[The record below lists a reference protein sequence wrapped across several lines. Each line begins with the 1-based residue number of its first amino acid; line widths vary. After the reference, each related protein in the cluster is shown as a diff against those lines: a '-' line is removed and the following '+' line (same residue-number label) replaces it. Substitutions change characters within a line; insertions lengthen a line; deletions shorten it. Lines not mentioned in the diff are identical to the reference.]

1 MKADSTPVL
10 KDLVL
15 AGGGH
20 SHVIVLKRFGM
31 KPMPGVRVTLICRDV
46 ETPYSGM
53 LPGHVA
59 GHYSH
64 DDVHIDLGPLARFA
78 NARFY
83 HDEVIGL
90 DTAERKVICR
100 NRPPVPYDV
109 LSIDIGSAPRMDGV
123 PGAGGAVVPVKPI
136 GNFVARWNALVERVL
151 ATRRPMRIGVVG
163 GGAGGVEMV
172 LAMRHGLRTRLCE
185 AGGDPD
191 RLSFELFAAGA
202 EVLPRTP
209 PRVRAAFARVL
220 AGQGVRVHVN
230 ARVERVSRG
239 APCTAGVAARG
250 AGDGHAREAG
260 PPGVPHVPD
269 ATARG
274 TDDGHAREA
283 GRSSASS
290 SAGVKARGAGANDEP
305 SREAGNPGA
314 SFPFGAA
321 TRDADN
327 GRGRS
332 GVPSPAGAAVQDTDD
347 ESAREAAYPTMLHT
361 TGGTAH
367 ALDET
372 LWVTQAGTQ
381 AWLAESG
388 LATDEGGFVAV
399 WPTLE
404 STSHPGVFASGDC
417 AAVLAH
423 PREKAGVFAVRQGPP
438 LAANLRRALR
448 GLAPR
453 PFTPQRRYL
462 SLIGT
467 GGRHAVATRGGA
479 LVFEG
484 DWVWQW
490 KDWIDR
496 RFMRKFTDFPDMTDD
511 TKLDLPSGLAG
522 GDAIRELSAVAMRC
536 GGCGAKV
543 GATVLARVMNRI
555 EPVARDDV
563 LIGLDDPDDAA
574 VAETP
579 PGKVMVHTVDSFRAM
594 IDDPYLFGRIA
605 ANHSLG
611 DVFAMGAEPQT
622 ALAIA
627 TLPYGLESKVEDT
640 LAQMMTGATE
650 VLREAGAAL
659 VGGHTSEGAE
669 LALGFAVSGLIDR
682 GTILRKGGMR
692 PGDRLLVTKP
702 LGTGALFAAD
712 MRHKARGAWI
722 TAALE
727 VMQQSNHAGARC
739 LHRRGASACTD
750 VTGFGL
756 LGHLVEMIRASEV
769 DVELDLGAIP
779 FLAGALD
786 TVAAGITS
794 SLQPQNL
801 RLRRAVR
808 DHEKAAGDPRWPLL
822 FDPQTAGGLLASVA
836 GSEAEDCVEELRALG
851 YPRAALIGCVLVRS
865 DAPEPVVLV
874 G

>member
-1 MKADSTPVL
+1 MKADSTPIV

-59 GHYSH
+59 GHYTR
-64 DDVHIDLGPLARFA
+64 DDIHIDLGPLARFA

-83 HDEVIGL
+83 HDEVVGL
-90 DTAERKVICR
+90 DPVERKVICR
-100 NRPPVPYDV
+100 SRPPVPYDV

-123 PGAGGAVVPVKPI
+123 PGTGGTVVPVKPI

-172 LAMRHGLRTRLCE
+172 LAMRHGLRARLRE
-185 AGGDPD
+185 AGGDPE
-191 RLSFELFAAGA
+191 RLSFELFTAGA
-202 EVLPRTP
+202 EVLRRTP
-209 PRVRAAFARVL
+209 PRVRTAFARAL
-220 AGQGVRVHVN
+220 AEQGVQVHVN
-230 ARVERVSRG
+230 ARVERASRG

-250 AGDGHAREAG
+250 S
-260 PPGVPHVPD
+260 
-269 ATARG
+269 G
-274 TDDGHAREA
+274 TD
-283 GRSSASS
+283 
-290 SAGVKARGAGANDEP
+290 DEP
-305 SREAGNPGA
+305 SRGAGNPGV
-314 SFPFGAA
+314 SFPSGAA
-321 TRDADN
+321 TSDADN
-327 GRGRS
+327 ERERS
-332 GVPSPAGAAVQDTDD
+332 GVPSPAGVAVQGADD
-347 ESAREAAYPTMLHT
+347 ESAREAAHSTVLHT

-367 ALDET
+367 ALDEV

-399 WPTLE
+399 HPTLE
-404 STSHPGVFASGDC
+404 STSHPGVFAAGDC

-423 PREKAGVFAVRQGPP
+423 PREKAGVFAVKQGPP
-438 LAANLRRALR
+438 LTYNLRRALR
-448 GLAPR
+448 GLPLR

-467 GGRHAVATRGGA
+467 GGKHAVATRGGA

-484 DWVWQW
+484 GWVWRW

-496 RFMRKFTDFPDMTDD
+496 RFMRKFADLPDMADD
-511 TKLDLPSGLAG
+511 AKLDLPSGLAG
-522 GDAIRELSAVAMRC
+522 GEAIRELSAIAMRC

-543 GATVLARVMNRI
+543 GATVLARVINRI

-563 LIGLDDPDDAA
+563 LIGLADPDDAA

-579 PGKVMVHTVDSFRAM
+579 PGKVMVHTVDAFRAM

-627 TLPYGLESKVEDT
+627 TLPYGIESKVEDT

-727 VMQQSNHAGARC
+727 VMQQSNRAAARC

-756 LGHLVEMIRASEV
+756 LGHLVEMVRASEVDVGV

-836 GSEAEDCVEELRALG
+836 GGEAEGCVEELRALG
-851 YPRAALIGCVLVRS
+851 YRSAALIGRVMARS
-865 DAPEPVVLV
+865 DAPEPVTLT